1 MRRPRPAAAR
11 HAPRRGTALLLVVVL
26 VGAALALAVSFLHL
40 GVSEQRIREHAD
52 ARAAVRRAARA
63 GLLRALAEMRAPGW
77 SPAWEANGEGRDV
90 WARGPGGTV
99 GDLGGAIRVES
110 NFVPVDPRTGNPR
123 DLLEAA
129 LSLRVTATARR
140 ADAGGAVV
148 TATVAARV
156 RLNPRVGAIG
166 DGGDDRALSP
176 SDWTAGARADWAAAS
191 ARAVVADGD
200 RGGVSVALAPQVRL
214 AGDVWGRGQV
224 RWPNAGDTLHF
235 RYSTRND
242 ILKSVGRLAPGAAGS
257 ARGTVAAWPAPIAG
271 TVQIRNGEWG
281 DTAVQ
286 FDALNVRRPAA
297 GEAAG
302 RIERPAVT
310 DYVRYGDGYRVY
322 AGGPRYRPVVLSDGD
337 VTADGAN
344 HGPTDANPLGLFL
357 ADGQATLTGGTRV
370 AGTLAAW
377 SVRVTGRADVT
388 SPTFADA
395 DGTPWFP
402 GSDRW
407 PRPPAVV
414 SGKDLSVTD
423 TARCEVVGGALCGGD
438 LTVAAGSATGGA
450 PVWGVVAE
458 VREEDAAGRLKLKL
472 DVTAGSLGRVAAN
485 GSRALHL
492 FAAGDEPPAAGY
504 AIEKVRSD
512 VSVVKAAG
520 AADDPAA
527 VAGARFVIPA
537 PDGGRARFFG
547 PTVARTVFVHPPGS
561 WAGLTADEWEA
572 AREEWEDT
580 DDDHPDRR
588 DEWVRLLADP
598 DTWDEVWDE
607 VHDRNRAD
615 EPYRTAGLP
624 VAPTVTF
631 AAAPTPPG
639 FAEPPPAAFGP
650 PLFRPDP
657 ALAADPDGGLRWD
670 VLTWEESE

>member
-1 MRRPRPAAAR
+1 M
-11 HAPRRGTALLLVVVL
+11 VVL

-40 GVSEQRIREHAD
+40 GVNEQRIREHAD

-77 SPAWEANGEGRDV
+77 SPAWEANGDGRDI

-110 NFVPVDPRTGNPR
+110 NFAPVGPRSADRR

-140 ADAGGAVV
+140 GDAGGAAV
-148 TATVAARV
+148 TATATARV
-156 RLNPRVGAIG
+156 RLNPRVGAAG
-166 DGGDDRALSP
+166 DGGDDRALAP
-176 SDWTAGARADWAAAS
+176 SDWTAGAAADWAAAS

-200 RGGVSVALAPQVRL
+200 AWGTSVTLAPQARV
-214 AGDVWGRGQV
+214 AGDVWARGQV
-224 RWPNAGDTLHF
+224 RWPNPGWPLYYEYDVRQGILH
-235 RYSTRND
+235 S
-242 ILKSVGRLAPGAAGS
+242 LGRLAPGAAG
-257 ARGTVAAWPAPIAG
+257 APAGTVAAWPAPLAG
-271 TVQIRNGEWG
+271 TVQIRDGEWG
-281 DTAVQ
+281 DTAAQ
-286 FDALNVRRPAA
+286 FGALRVRRPAA
-297 GEAAG
+297 GESVG
-302 RIERPAVT
+302 RIDRPAVS
-310 DYVRYGDGYRVY
+310 DYLAHAAGYRVY
-322 AGGPRYRPVVLSDGD
+322 AGGPRYRPVVLSTGD
-337 VTADGAN
+337 VTADGAT

-357 ADGQATLTGGTRV
+357 ADGEATLTGGTRV

-377 SVRVTGRADVT
+377 SVRVTGEADLV

-414 SGKDLSVTD
+414 AGRDLFVAEA
-423 TARCEVVGGALCGGD
+423 ARCEFVGGALCGED
-438 LTVAAGSATGGA
+438 LTVDAGSATGGA

-458 VREEDAAGRLKLKL
+458 VREEDANGRLKLKL
-472 DVTAGSLGRVAAN
+472 EVTAGSLGRVAAN

-492 FAAGDEPPAAGY
+492 FPAGAEPPTAGY

-512 VSVVKAAG
+512 ASVVKAAG
-520 AADDPAA
+520 AAGDPAA

-537 PDGGRARFFG
+537 PGGGRARFFG
-547 PTVARTVFVHPPGS
+547 PTVARTLSVHPPGS
-561 WAGLTADEWEA
+561 WAGLSENAWEEA
-572 AREEWEDT
+572 EELWEDT
-580 DDDHPDRR
+580 DEDRPHRR

-607 VHDRNRAD
+607 VHDRDRAP
-615 EPYRTAGLP
+615 EPYRTAGLS
-624 VAPTVTF
+624 VTPTVTF

-639 FAEPPPAAFGP
+639 FAAPPPAGFGP